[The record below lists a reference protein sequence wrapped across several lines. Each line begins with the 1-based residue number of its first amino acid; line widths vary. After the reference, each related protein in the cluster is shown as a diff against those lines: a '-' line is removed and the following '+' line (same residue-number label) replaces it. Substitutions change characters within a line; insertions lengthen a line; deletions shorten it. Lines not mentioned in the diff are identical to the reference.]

1 MKHKTFC
8 RMCMGTGKIDRIK
21 DVCHVG
27 KIYLGIK
34 VYEKCL
40 FCKHDRVEGEEDLL
54 TEIRSIH

>member
-1 MKHKTFC
+1 MKYKTFC
-8 RMCMGTGKIDRIK
+8 KMCGGAGKIARIK

-40 FCKHDRVEGEEDLL
+40 FCKHDRVQEEEDLF

>member
-1 MKHKTFC
+1 
-8 RMCMGTGKIDRIK
+8 MCMGTGKIDRIK
-21 DVCHVG
+21 DIFHIG

-40 FCKHDRVEGEEDLL
+40 FCEHDQVQVEEDLL

>member
-8 RMCMGTGKIDRIK
+8 KMCMGTRKIDRIK
-21 DVCHVG
+21 DIFHIG

-40 FCKHDRVEGEEDLL
+40 FCEHDQVQVEEDLI

>member
-1 MKHKTFC
+1 
-8 RMCMGTGKIDRIK
+8 MCGGAGKIARIK

-40 FCKHDRVEGEEDLL
+40 FCEHDQVQVEEDLI